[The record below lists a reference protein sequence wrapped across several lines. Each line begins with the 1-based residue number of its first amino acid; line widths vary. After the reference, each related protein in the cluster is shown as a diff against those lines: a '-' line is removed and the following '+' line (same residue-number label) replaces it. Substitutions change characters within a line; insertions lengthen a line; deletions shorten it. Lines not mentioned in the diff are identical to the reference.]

1 LKVQSGDS
9 NL

>member
-1 LKVQSGDS
+1 MFGDS